1 MEQVVE
7 SNLRMRRNRE
17 FLWVSRESKTI
28 YLKAHES
35 CLTLYFPVY
44 EDLFVY
50 MTKMIKKGYV
60 VGQINTEAEKGS
72 LNECMA

>member
-17 FLWVSRESKTI
+17 FLWVSRECKTI

-44 EDLFVY
+44 EDILY
-50 MTKMIKKGYV
+50 I
-60 VGQINTEAEKGS
+60 
-72 LNECMA
+72 